1 MSIQKQDAAS
11 IKVAIPGVSG
21 VGKSTLFEKLVRKA
35 KARWKFLF
43 DHKHGDLSRRFEVPA
58 CYTVDDLDASAE
70 RGGYVIFDPG
80 KMYPGKPDDGFK
92 FFCDY
97 VFALCSV
104 FKGKKLFGS
113 DELDNLTET
122 SRDPDELLVILDQGR
137 TFEIECFFIA
147 QGMNSINNK
156 ARKQFT
162 EIFAFRQ
169 GDANGVGWLVDKGYD
184 ADALMAL
191 KNGEFIYKNLNTGE
205 TKTGGKAF
213 QPKNAGRDLSGL

>member
-21 VGKSTLFEKLVRKA
+21 TGKSTLFEKLVRKA

-43 DHKHGDLSRRFEVPA
+43 DHKHGDLARRFGVSA
-58 CYTVDDLDASAE
+58 CHDADDLDAATE
-70 RGGYVIFDPG
+70 RGGFVIFDPG
-80 KMYPGKPDDGFK
+80 KLFPGKPDDGFK

-97 VFALCSV
+97 VFAVCSK

-122 SRDPDELLVILDQGR
+122 SCDPDELLVILDQGR
-137 TFEIECFFIA
+137 TFEIECYFIA

-169 GDANGVGWLVDKGYD
+169 GDAAGCEWLKGKGYSPD
-184 ADALMAL
+184 ELMAL
-191 KNGEFIYKNLNTGE
+191 KNGQFIYKNLNTGE
-205 TKTGGKAF
+205 TKPGGSAF
-213 QPKNAGRDLSGL
+213 EPKNSGRDLHGL